1 MSREM
6 KYVQQCM
13 GVNGLEKIILREVRG
28 FSAEVSIFIC
38 SSQSIL
44 ALIITIHNL
53 IHFYLVIH
61 KPSFVSCSD
70 LESQLSIALHCTPH
84 FLCRFIYMGPKL
96 HHGKMTLGKN
106 CFLSVVRFKF
116 HLHIYG
122 SFWTCGFLK

>member
-1 MSREM
+1 MCNNVWVSMGSR
-6 KYVQQCM
+6 KSF
-13 GVNGLEKIILREVRG
+13 LEKFAVSLLRFHHFHLRSHLQ
-28 FSAEVSIFIC
+28 FSIFSCIT
-38 SSQSIL
+38 
-44 ALIITIHNL
+44 TIHNL